1 MPFPCMT
8 RELRGRS
15 DPRRG
20 AAELAPSNQNQS
32 AAPRTSRRS
41 HQPPLLLL
49 LFPIQLITQGNK
61 YLGSTFLNPTTTTI
75 LHSCTIHHRSFGI
88 PALTHTSSFNSLK
101 LTLTPSIMK
110 RIAPLQYAPFF
121 TGNCR
126 PHTSSALN

>member
-49 LFPIQLITQGNK
+49 LLPIQLITQGNK
-61 YLGSTFLNPTTTTI
+61 YLVLVPSSIQLLSYIAVSYN
-75 LHSCTIHHRSFGI
+75 
-88 PALTHTSSFNSLK
+88 TS
-101 LTLTPSIMK
+101 
-110 RIAPLQYAPFF
+110 
-121 TGNCR
+121 
-126 PHTSSALN
+126 

>member
-41 HQPPLLLL
+41 HSLRCLL

-61 YLGSTFLNPTTTTI
+61 YLVLVPSSIQLLSYI
-75 LHSCTIHHRSFGI
+75 AVQYIIEVSESLL
-88 PALTHTSSFNSLK
+88 LTHTSSS
-101 LTLTPSIMK
+101 
-110 RIAPLQYAPFF
+110 F
-121 TGNCR
+121 T
-126 PHTSSALN
+126 TALN